1 MKKSV
6 AIALFFFWTITVS
19 LITAFFVNSQNK
31 KNIPLAMQNNLTGQ
45 DAVKTKPKE
54 ITLSSA
60 EVAKHNTASDC
71 WMIVAGKVY
80 NFTAA
85 VNAHPGGA
93 GTILAHCGQDG
104 TNAYATK
111 DIGPGRNHS
120 GNAYSLLSN
129 YLIGDLN
136 NTITRQELTN
146 TEHKIAS
153 STSNVNLR
161 NKDGEGRF
169 EDD

>member
-6 AIALFFFWTITVS
+6 AIALFIFWTITVS

-31 KNIPLAMQNNLTGQ
+31 KNIPLALQNNSTEQ
-45 DAVKTKPKE
+45 KTVKTKGKE

-60 EVAKHNTASDC
+60 EAAKHNTASDC

-85 VNAHPGGA
+85 MNAHPGGA
-93 GTILAHCGQDG
+93 GTILAHCGQDS
-104 TNAYATK
+104 TNAFATK

-146 TEHKIAS
+146 TETRIAS
-153 STSNVNLR
+153 STSNINLR
-161 NKDGEGRF
+161 KRDDDGQF